1 MVTGSWGNQMLLITN
16 VVQTQN
22 MWLPS
27 TKKKII
33 IIKVER
39 EELIIAC
46 IKKDQEWGI
55 VSWFLSF
62 TVIFS
67 YYITSHFNEL

>member
-1 MVTGSWGNQMLLITN
+1 MLLITN

-27 TKKKII
+27 TKKKK

-46 IKKDQEWGI
+46 IKKDQEWGT

-62 TVIFS
+62 THS
-67 YYITSHFNEL
+67 YF